1 MNAWSTLN
9 LNDKNTKTSCTKPP
23 HPLCKLNSYTNSDRA
38 SLPVFP
44 QGMGEPWSVGAK
56 TESLFLFL
64 CLSGDSCSILWTRIG
79 TFKTHAG
86 GVSVFSS
93 LHFMSVSIPMS
104 EFMAISPFCYS
115 FLHVGFLF
123 LPGTASLSLCSYNA
137 TISTQ
142 RRFLTPTRTARVFTF
157 VRVGWFFQWMERKRL
172 WKFSLQYS

>member
-56 TESLFLFL
+56 TSPSSCFCVSAVTLAPSCEL
-64 CLSGDSCSILWTRIG
+64 LSALSKLTQEECQS
-79 TFKTHAG
+79 FPP
-86 GVSVFSS
+86 

-142 RRFLTPTRTARVFTF
+142 RRFLTPTLTARVFTF